1 MKKISYLDLI
11 NMSPTNEEIRLKTRK
26 PIRVIMDNIR
36 SLYNVGSIFRTS
48 DAAGIEK
55 LYLCGIT
62 GTPPRAEIH
71 KAALGS
77 EKIVPWEYYKDPTVI
92 INQLKQEGFKI
103 VILEHTDSGV
113 IYNQAK
119 FELPLCL
126 VIGHEI
132 SGISDEVVAMADLAI
147 EIPMAGIKQSLNVS
161 VAYGIAI
168 YEIANS
174 I

>member
-1 MKKISYLDLI
+1 MKKISYLDLFPSKEKI
-11 NMSPTNEEIRLKTRK
+11 SRRPVRIIL
-26 PIRVIMDNIR
+26 DNIR

-48 DAAGIEK
+48 DAVGIEK
-55 LYLCGIT
+55 IYLCGIT

-77 EKIVPWEYYKDPTVI
+77 EKCVPWEYFNDPVKLV
-92 INQLKQEGFKI
+92 NQLKIEGFKI
-103 VILEHTDSGV
+103 VILEHTDCG
-113 IYNQAK
+113 ILYHHAK
-119 FELPLCL
+119 YEVPLCL

-132 SGISDEVVAMADLAI
+132 SGISDEVIALADLAI
-147 EIPMAGIKQSLNVS
+147 EIPMAGIKRSLNVA

-168 YEIANS
+168 YEIMKN